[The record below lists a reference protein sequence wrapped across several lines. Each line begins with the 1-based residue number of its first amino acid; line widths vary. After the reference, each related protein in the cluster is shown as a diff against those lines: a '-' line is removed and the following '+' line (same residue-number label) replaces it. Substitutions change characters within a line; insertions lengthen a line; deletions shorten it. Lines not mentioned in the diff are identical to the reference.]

1 LKTLLQTAAVLLA
14 LPMIVLADD
23 CSTYP
28 HQPGRDAEI
37 VEGFAIPRIIAT
49 GEAIPFSEDVRDVAD
64 AMEEA
69 EDAAFAEITEYMSV
83 LLSSS
88 REQERLTE
96 KIAQQSGQNRETSK
110 TTVETIVTTF
120 SRSSAAVLRGTVLLG
135 RCYTP
140 PNKVL
145 VTVGIKPE
153 TVMAAEGLAAGMAD
167 SLTSTPTLQ
176 SMRNRSGVSQS
187 AAGLNGSKQTEDT
200 AEEDN
205 LRRVEGFSE
214 TGRLKD
220 F

>member
-1 LKTLLQTAAVLLA
+1 
-14 LPMIVLADD
+14 
-23 CSTYP
+23 
-28 HQPGRDAEI
+28 
-37 VEGFAIPRIIAT
+37 
-49 GEAIPFSEDVRDVAD
+49 
-64 AMEEA
+64 
-69 EDAAFAEITEYMSV
+69 
-83 LLSSS
+83 
-88 REQERLTE
+88 
-96 KIAQQSGQNRETSK
+96 
-110 TTVETIVTTF
+110 
-120 SRSSAAVLRGTVLLG
+120 
-135 RCYTP
+135 
-140 PNKVL
+140 

-176 SMRNRSGVSQS
+176 SMPNRSGVSQS